1 MLAGVRGYG
10 VSRVH
15 GFMLGI
21 IAAGI
26 VPDPSAHG
34 AFTGTYTG
42 SMFGVSVRCV
52 MYAPGADVSQR
63 WADVSLYGG
72 PFGSAGVAGRAW
84 YQGGGGGHGQILVD
98 PKLDKM
104 LSKRRVKLLAVDPSP
119 DGSES
124 LLLHVSLPL
133 VGSQRM
139 FLTKE
144 SGREDRWCDL

>member
-1 MLAGVRGYG
+1 MYG
-10 VSRVH
+10 ASRVS
-15 GFMLGI
+15 GFMLGM
-21 IAAGI
+21 IATGM

-34 AFTGTYTG
+34 VLTGTYTG

-84 YQGGGGGHGQILVD
+84 YERKGGENGRIVID

-104 LSKRRVKLLAVDPSP
+104 LSKCRVKLLAVHPSP
-119 DGSES
+119 DDSEA

-144 SGREDRWCDL
+144 SDREDRWCDL